1 MEQDSHFEALND
13 RDKELQQLRDAMA
26 NQLME
31 YEELMNIKLSLDTEI
46 SAYRKLLEGEEGR
59 WVKKED
65 LLMRKIVIIFLIIGI
80 FVISVFVQL
89 VCPSVLIPVFDV
101 FVSPSG
107 ISPQAS
113 ASTVSTVD
121 DALIL

>member
-65 LLMRKIVIIFLIIGI
+65 LLMRKIVIIIRIIGI
-80 FVISVFVQL
+80 FVISVFVHL

-101 FVSPSG
+101 CICPSG